1 MKITGLPV
9 KSCSILSAWWKDSMG
24 PVYLLLAATSP
35 SSASVVIKVPHEAFG
50 FGIAFLRS
58 DAFGPLTVG
67 IGAFETKSLSC
78 CGSGG

>member
-1 MKITGLPV
+1 
-9 KSCSILSAWWKDSMG
+9 MG
-24 PVYLLLAATSP
+24 PVYLLLTATSP

-67 IGAFETKSLSC
+67 IGAFETKVFRVAAQGLDHYEPA
-78 CGSGG
+78 GRLRARN